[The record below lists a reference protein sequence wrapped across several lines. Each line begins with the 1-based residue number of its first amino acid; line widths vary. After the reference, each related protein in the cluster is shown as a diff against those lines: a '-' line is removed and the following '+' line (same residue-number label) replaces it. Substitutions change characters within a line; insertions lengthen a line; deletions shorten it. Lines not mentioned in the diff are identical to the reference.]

1 LVRRFIGETRAEYAK
16 HFSGKM
22 KKEAVFFGD
31 TRNCLYL
38 CKQKSKVKRL
48 RAKG

>member
-1 LVRRFIGETRAEYAK
+1 LVRRIIGRTKEEETR